1 MIYKLTSINTA
12 ISKVVRDLGLGDKEI
27 PFQDMI
33 EWMSEGL
40 EHIGTYY
47 QLEEKEAI
55 ILVEDYKGVLP
66 CDFHK
71 SIRFLEGCAIGGVT
85 GGDPYYYTVNK
96 ALECCGY
103 LATDPNGT
111 VAEGNTM
118 KITDPLTFQNL
129 QLVQYRK
136 TGSGF
141 DRFSE
146 GLQHSQS
153 LMGQGLTYSPAGAN
167 DYAINFDTITASFRY
182 GYIGLRY
189 LAIPVDQD
197 GYPLIPDNVSFMD
210 AMVWKCAYHLSLRGH
225 QFKNPQLNDFEA
237 CKAYWNTYCLQARAE
252 GNAPDPDMTERLGR
266 IFNTLAPDYHQY
278 YEDFVRLGKPEY
290 LNLNGTHN

>member
-33 EWMSEGL
+33 EWMAEGL
-40 EHIGTYY
+40 EHIGSYY

-55 ILVEDYKGVLP
+55 ILIEDHKGVLP

-71 SIRFLEGCAIGGVT
+71 SIKFLEGCAMGGIT
-85 GGDPYYYTVNK
+85 GSGPYWTEVNN
-96 ALECCGY
+96 ALQCAQY
-103 LATDPNGT
+103 PITNPNGT
-111 VAEGNTM
+111 VEDGDTM
-118 KITDPLTFQNL
+118 PITDMLTFQSL

-136 TGSGF
+136 TGTGF
-141 DRFSE
+141 GNFYQ

-153 LMGQGLTYSPAGAN
+153 LMGQGLSHTPSSGT
-167 DYAINFDTITASFRY
+167 DYAINFDTVTASFRY
-182 GYIGLRY
+182 GFIGLRY
-189 LAIPVDQD
+189 LAIPVDEN

-237 CKAYWNTYCLQARAE
+237 CKAYWNQYCLQARAE
-252 GNAPDPDMTERLGR
+252 AAFPDPDMMERLGR
-266 IFNTLAPDYHQY
+266 IFNTLSPNYHEY
-278 YEDFVRLGKPEY
+278 YEDFVNLGKPEY
-290 LNLNGTHN
+290 LNLDGTR